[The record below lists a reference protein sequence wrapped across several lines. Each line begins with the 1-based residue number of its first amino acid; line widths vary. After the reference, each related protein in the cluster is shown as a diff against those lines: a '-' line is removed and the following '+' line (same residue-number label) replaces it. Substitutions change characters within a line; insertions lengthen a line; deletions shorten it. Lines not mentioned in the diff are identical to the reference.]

1 MPLTV
6 PLPPEVEARLVAEA
20 ARAGVP
26 PEALAADLLGRSLA
40 PSGRGSVVAALVG
53 SWLETAALPE
63 EREAGREL
71 MRGLDANRAAAGER
85 PLFPPEL
92 EGVTW

>member
-1 MPLTV
+1 MPLTI
-6 PLPPEVEARLVAEA
+6 PLTPEVEARLSAEA
-20 ARAGVP
+20 ARVGLP
-26 PEALAADLLGRSLA
+26 PETLAADLLGRSLA
-40 PSGRGSVVAALVG
+40 PSGRGAALAALVG
-53 SWLETAALPE
+53 SWLDTAGLPE

-71 MRGLDANRAAAGER
+71 MRGLDANRSAGGER

>member
-1 MPLTV
+1 MPLTI
-6 PLPPEVEARLVAEA
+6 PLPPEVEARLTAEA

-26 PEALAADLLGRSLA
+26 PETLAAELLGRSLA
-40 PSGRGSVVAALVG
+40 PPVRGTALAALIG
-53 SWLETAALPE
+53 SWLDTAGLPE

>member
-1 MPLTV
+1 MPLTI
-6 PLPPEVEARLVAEA
+6 PLPPEVEARLAAEA

-40 PSGRGSVVAALVG
+40 QPGRGEAVAALVG
-53 SWLETAALPE
+53 SWLATAALPD
-63 EREAGREL
+63 EREVGREL
-71 MRGLDANRAAAGER
+71 VRGLDANRAAGGER
-85 PLFPPEL
+85 LLFPPEL

>member
-1 MPLTV
+1 MPLTI
-6 PLPPEVEARLVAEA
+6 PLPPEVEARLTAEA

-40 PSGRGSVVAALVG
+40 PSGRGAAVAALVE
-53 SWLETAALPE
+53 SWLETAAQPE

-71 MRGLDANRAAAGER
+71 VRGLDANRAAAGER
-85 PLFPPEL
+85 FLFPPEL